1 MAWFRDDEQDLQQLL
16 EEARQAHRE
25 GRSVF
30 VARLR
35 SKHGKT
41 NPWAAPD
48 AAELIEGVEREGWGL
63 SHMAESLAGD
73 VVPQMTCVFR
83 RRQS

>member
-1 MAWFRDDEQDLQQLL
+1 MAWFRNDEQDFQQLF
-16 EEARQAHRE
+16 EEARQTRQE
-25 GRSVF
+25 GRAVF

-41 NPWAAPD
+41 NPWAAPEVAD
-48 AAELIEGVEREGWGL
+48 LIEGVEREGWEL

-73 VVPQMTCVFR
+73 AVPQMTCVFR
-83 RRQS
+83 RR